1 MRRSWTPSIVPKGDD
16 QNVYLVVDHLGRMA
30 GSIGKP
36 TPRPPIWKS
45 SSSTCLRGNTK
56 GPVRVVAFNTL
67 EHWSE
72 DVSKDLA
79 REIQTRCDIE
89 ARMSLNRSG
98 TLSTPTPVR
107 IDSSRC
113 GWHTHE

>member
-89 ARMSLNRSG
+89 GQDVPESIRDF
-98 TLSTPTPVR
+98 V
-107 IDSSRC
+107 D
-113 GWHTHE
+113 THAGPDRQLALRLAYP